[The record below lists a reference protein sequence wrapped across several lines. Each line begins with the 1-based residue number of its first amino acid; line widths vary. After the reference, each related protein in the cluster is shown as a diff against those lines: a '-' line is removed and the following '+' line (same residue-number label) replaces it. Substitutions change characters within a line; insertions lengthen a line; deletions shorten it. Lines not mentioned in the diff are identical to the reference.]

1 MRQGLPLQKEVRDQP
16 WQQRS
21 GEVENGSACGEDVG
35 SAGSG
40 ASPQRG
46 RTALA
51 NALVILKIL
60 PVKSWDRDMARGW
73 RQGQS
78 DWKR

>member
-16 WQQRS
+16 
-21 GEVENGSACGEDVG
+21 GS
-35 SAGSG
+35 SAGGRSRTVLPVVKTW
-40 ASPQRG
+40 ARLAQEPLPQRG

-51 NALVILKIL
+51 NASVTVKIL

-78 DWKR
+78 DWKH